1 MRVLFY
7 VGYQL
12 EPLDSTVNTGG
23 GTEIAI
29 INIAKEMTKFGYEV
43 IISGMVKDLGKID
56 GVIWMST
63 ENVHKKYYNNID
75 VIVAASYIHFIPE
88 FKEYDAKKIF
98 WAHNTHPHIWW
109 NSIELEN
116 TNDLLNQPDV
126 TVCLTEWH
134 ADQWSKQYNIDKS
147 KIRIIGN
154 GLDTSTFIGNPAKIK
169 DKFIWSSDSSRGLFS
184 LLENWLNIKRIKPNA
199 TLDIYSPAYSL
210 PQLENLKPIISVLDD
225 VTIMGNKT
233 QEELHD
239 AMLRAEYWCYITNYE
254 ETYCITALE
263 MQYAK
268 VIPVTSS
275 VAALKETVNAGVIC
289 EEDNE
294 TNWNSSIISIGK
306 VGPEIKQ
313 KVINSN
319 YSWSKRQTWDCRSYD
334 WKNLIEDLLN
344 E

>member
-1 MRVLFY
+1 MRILFY
-7 VGYQL
+7 VGYQS
-12 EPLDSTVNTGG
+12 ETLDSTVNTGG

-29 INIAKEMTKFGYEV
+29 INIAKEMVKFGYEV

-63 ENVHKKYYNNID
+63 ENIHSTYYNNID
-75 VIVAASYIHFIPE
+75 IIVSASYIHFISE
-88 FKEYDAKKIF
+88 FKDYTAKKIF
-98 WAHNTHPHIWW
+98 WAHNTHPHVWW
-109 NSIELEN
+109 KGIELNN
-116 TNDLLNQPDV
+116 TEELLKQPDM
-126 TVCLTEWH
+126 TVCLTQWH
-134 ADQWSKQYNIDKS
+134 ADQWSNRYGLDRS
-147 KIRIIGN
+147 KIRVIGN
-154 GLDTSTFIGNPAKIK
+154 GIDTSTFIGNPVKIK

-184 LLENWLNIKRIKPNA
+184 LLENWRNIKQIKPNA

-210 PQLENLKPIISVLDD
+210 PQLENLKPIINVLDD

-233 QEELHD
+233 QKELHD

-268 VIPVTSS
+268 VIPITSS
-275 VAALKETVNAGVIC
+275 VAALKETINAGVIC

-313 KVINSN
+313 KVINAN
-319 YSWSKRQTWDCRSYD
+319 HNWSKRQTWDCRSYE
-334 WKNLIEDLLN
+334 WKDLIEYVLN
-344 E
+344 G